1 MKKVEVK
8 SFTHPVEVRTFPK
21 GRVELIEVGGTV
33 VGRAT
38 FEPGWKWSESVKPIV
53 HTDLCQAPHLQ
64 YHMSGVMIVEQD
76 GVRHVVKAGDVSM
89 LPPGHDAW
97 IEGDEPV
104 HLVDFQGML
113 DYANS
118 AEQKVQHITEE
129 LRSTET
135 RQRQILAS
143 VSDGIIGTN
152 ANGEIT
158 FSNPAAAAL
167 LGYAEAE
174 MLGRRMHHLVHH
186 SYPDGTPFPE
196 SECASY
202 QTFQDGRP
210 RTVDA
215 EVFWRKDGAS
225 IPVEYST
232 TPLKQGF
239 AMVGA
244 IVVFRDITQRKAA
257 LDAILDAKMAAEV
270 ANRAKSAFL
279 ANMSHELRTP
289 LNAILGFADL
299 MRREARTGRA
309 RLTAEQA
316 ENLATIHRSGEH
328 LLGLINDVLDIS
340 KIESGRATCQPTDC
354 DLHALLGELGEL
366 LRERATLKSLSLRVH
381 WAATVPR
388 HVRADATKLRQV
400 LINLLGNAVKFTQ
413 QGSVLLAVDALRGE
427 QGGRCRLRFAVSDT
441 GPGITAEEQAKL
453 FEPFSQAL
461 AGVRSQE
468 GSGLGL
474 AISRQ
479 HVQLMGGDI
488 AVHSAPGQGSRFS
501 FELDFEVLKGAVPEA
516 KAQRLVIGLEP
527 GQPRYRVL
535 IGDDIE
541 TNRQLLI
548 KNLKPLGFALIEATD
563 GEQALARWRDEQP
576 DLILLDMR
584 MPKMDGYEVARRI
597 RAEEKRGRTPIIA
610 VTASAFE
617 EQRDEVLAAGC
628 DEFLR
633 KPFRD
638 ADLFELIGRH
648 LKLAFVYAERAA
660 PALHTAVDAARL
672 GALPAALRAQLREAL
687 LVLDG
692 ARCGELAEQVAAL
705 DPELGAALGK
715 QVKEM
720 RFEELLG
727 LCEAADAWTGT

>member
-1 MKKVEVK
+1 MQKVEVK

-135 RQRQILAS
+135 RHRLILAS
-143 VSDGIIGTN
+143 VSDGIIGIN

-158 FSNPAAAAL
+158 FNNPAAASL
-167 LGYAEAE
+167 LGYVESE
-174 MLGRRMHHLVHH
+174 MLGRKLHQLVHH
-186 SYPDGTPFPE
+186 SYPDGAPFPE

-202 QTFQDGRP
+202 QTFQDGQP
-210 RTVDA
+210 RTVDS
-215 EVFWRKDGAS
+215 EVFWRKDGSS
-225 IPVEYST
+225 IPVEYSAT
-232 TPLKQGF
+232 SLKQGF

-244 IVVFRDITQRKAA
+244 IVVFRDITERKAT
-257 LDAILDAKMAAEV
+257 LDAILSAKRAAEA
-270 ANRAKSAFL
+270 ANLAKSAFL
-279 ANMSHELRTP
+279 ASISHELRTP

-299 MRREARTGRA
+299 MRREARAGRA
-309 RLTAEQA
+309 ALTAGQA

-340 KIESGRATCQPTDC
+340 KIEAGCTTYQPSDC
-354 DLHALLGELGEL
+354 DLHALLAELREL
-366 LRERATLKSLSLRVH
+366 LRERATRKSLSLRVH
-381 WAATVPR
+381 WAGAVPR

-413 QGSVLLAVDALRGE
+413 QGSVLLAVDALGAE
-427 QGGRCRLRFAVSDT
+427 QGGRCRLRFAVTDT
-441 GPGITAEEQAKL
+441 GPGIAAEEQAKL
-453 FEPFSQAL
+453 FQPFSQAL
-461 AGVRSQE
+461 VGVNSGE
-468 GSGLGL
+468 GTGLGL

-488 AVHSAPGQGSRFS
+488 TVQSTPGQGSRFS
-501 FELDFEVLKGAVPEA
+501 FELDFEVLEGAAAEA

-535 IGDDIE
+535 IADDID

-548 KNLKPLGFALIEATD
+548 QNLKPLGFALTEAAD